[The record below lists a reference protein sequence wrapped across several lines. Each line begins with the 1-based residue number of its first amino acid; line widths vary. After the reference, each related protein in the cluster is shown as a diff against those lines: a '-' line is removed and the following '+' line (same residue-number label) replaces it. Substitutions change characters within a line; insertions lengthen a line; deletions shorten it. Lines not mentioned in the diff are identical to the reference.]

1 MPKQVHISNMNTPT
15 LSTISLMNSEYSSG
29 IIDIPLWL
37 EYNIFS
43 ELVSSLVG
51 MLTCTHSAL

>member
-1 MPKQVHISNMNTPT
+1 MNTPT

-51 MLTCTHSAL
+51 MLTYTHSAL

>member
-1 MPKQVHISNMNTPT
+1 MNTPT

>member
-1 MPKQVHISNMNTPT
+1 MNTPT

-29 IIDIPLWL
+29 IIDIGAWL
-37 EYNIFS
+37 DYTVFS